1 MAATRR
7 LQKELAEIRGSA
19 NRSFRVVQV
28 DETNLLIWQG
38 LIVPEKTPYNKVYH
52 LPEGLGCDEVL
63 NSNIL

>member
-19 NRSFRVVQV
+19 NKSFRDVQV

-38 LIVPEKTPYNKVYH
+38 LIVPEKSPYNKVYD
-52 LPEGLGCDEVL
+52 LSEGVRGEVL
-63 NSNIL
+63 NI